1 MAARIFSIEEDGH
14 LLQMDEEACR
24 TEDEFQDLL
33 SNYPELLGG
42 DEIDSSS
49 PRRWLLVKREM
60 GVPAGEEGEERWS
73 LDHLFLDQDGVPT
86 LVEVKRISDTR
97 IRRTVVA
104 QMLDYAA
111 NAVVYWPV
119 ERIRAAF
126 EAGEADAA
134 EKLAGLLGEGSD
146 PEQFWAKVKTNLQAG
161 RIRMLFVA
169 DAIPPELRRI
179 VEFLNEQMDP
189 AEVLAVEI
197 RRYVGGGVRTLVPR
211 VIGQTAE
218 AETRKRGGADRG
230 RATSRLLWDQSACS
244 VLRRFGQW
252 GYDAPQTVRIAGH
265 CGYTVNASTASCQ
278 VGGWNSHHKGE
289 LANLPPDVVEQ
300 INAAAADLGLP
311 KLAGRS

>member
-1 MAARIFSIEEDGH
+1 
-14 LLQMDEEACR
+14 
-24 TEDEFQDLL
+24 
-33 SNYPELLGG
+33 
-42 DEIDSSS
+42 
-49 PRRWLLVKREM
+49 M

-189 AEVLAVEI
+189 VRSWPSRSGDTSAVALERSFRGSSAK
-197 RRYVGGGVRTLVPR
+197 RRRQR
-211 VIGQTAE
+211 RENE
-218 AETRKRGGADRG
+218 AEPTGGEPPAASSG
-230 RATSRLLWDQSACS
+230 TSPRALCCVGLGSGAMTP
-244 VLRRFGQW
+244 RRQ
-252 GYDAPQTVRIAGH
+252 
-265 CGYTVNASTASCQ
+265 
-278 VGGWNSHHKGE
+278 
-289 LANLPPDVVEQ
+289 
-300 INAAAADLGLP
+300 
-311 KLAGRS
+311 